1 MQGEEICNRE
11 DGKTAKGTRIMSE
24 TALRPGVAALS
35 ILGGMFALGITD
47 NFVPYI
53 SETGSL
59 WQFHM
64 VRGILAVVL
73 LLVAAAF
80 GIGVI
85 RPLSWRAVLGR
96 SLFPASA
103 MLIYFGC
110 LSVLPIGVVV
120 AGLFTAPMFVLLMS
134 VVFLGERVGAVR
146 ICAVLLGFVGALLVI
161 QPDPQALDPVSFLPI
176 VAGMLY
182 AVGALVTRLW
192 CANEGTIALSAG
204 FFGMLAVFGAIGLM
218 FLPAGGPGGFD
229 GFVLRGWV
237 PLTGEMWF
245 WISVQAVGSI
255 IGIGLIFRGYLLGEA
270 GYVAVFEYS
279 LLVFASF
286 WAWVLW
292 GQTVG
297 PLALF
302 GMILIAGA
310 GAVITLR
317 TDDAISVRGVK
328 VPEDDA

>member
-1 MQGEEICNRE
+1 MTS
-11 DGKTAKGTRIMSE
+11 TAV
-24 TALRPGVAALS
+24 RPGAAALS
-35 ILGGMFALGITD
+35 VLGGMFALGITD

-64 VRGILAVVL
+64 LRGALAVVL
-73 LLVAAAF
+73 LALVAAV

-85 RPLSWRAVLGR
+85 RPVSWRKVLSR
-96 SLFPASA
+96 SLFPATA

-120 AGLFTAPMFVLLMS
+120 AGLFTAPMFVLLIS
-134 VVFLGERVGAVR
+134 VLFMGERVGLVR
-146 ICAVLLGFVGALLVI
+146 IGAVAIGFVGALLVI
-161 QPDPQALDPVSFLPI
+161 QPDPKALDPVAFLPI

-182 AVGALVTRLW
+182 AVGAVVTRLW
-192 CANEGTIALSAG
+192 CAAESTISLSAG
-204 FFGMLAVFGAIGLM
+204 FFGMLTLFGAIGLLV
-218 FLPAGGPGGFD
+218 LPAGGPEGFD
-229 GFVLRGWV
+229 GFVQRGWV
-237 PLTGEMWF
+237 PLTGDMMF
-245 WISVQAVGSI
+245 WIAVQAAGSI

-292 GQTVG
+292 DQTVG
-297 PLALF
+297 LVAF
-302 GMILIAGA
+302 AGMACIAAA

-317 TDDAISVRGVK
+317 SDEAMPVRAVK
-328 VPEDDA
+328 VPEDAS

>member
-1 MQGEEICNRE
+1 
-11 DGKTAKGTRIMSE
+11 MSD
-24 TALRPGVAALS
+24 TGLRPGLAAAS
-35 ILGGMFALGITD
+35 ILCGMFVLGITD

-64 VRGILAVVL
+64 LRGGLAVIL
-73 LLVAAAF
+73 LMLVAAV

-85 RPLSWRAVLGR
+85 QPISWRAVLGR

-120 AGLFTAPMFVLLMS
+120 AGLFTAPMFVLLIA
-134 VVFLGERVGAVR
+134 VFFQGEKVGLVRIGAV
-146 ICAVLLGFVGALLVI
+146 VLGFVGALLVI
-161 QPDPQALDPVSFLPI
+161 QPDPSALDPIAFAPI

-182 AVGALVTRLW
+182 AVGAVVTRLW
-192 CANEGTIALSAG
+192 CAQESTIALSAG
-204 FFGMLAVFGAIGLM
+204 FFGMLTLFGSIGLLI
-218 FLPAGGPGGFD
+218 LPAGGPEGFE

-237 PLTGEMWF
+237 PLTGAMWF
-245 WISVQAVGSI
+245 WIAVQAVGSI
-255 IGIGLIFRGYLLGEA
+255 LGIGLIFRGYLLGEA

-297 PLALF
+297 PLALV
-302 GMILIAGA
+302 GMVMIAGA
-310 GAVITLR
+310 GVVITLR
-317 TDDAISVRGVK
+317 SDEAMPVRAVK
-328 VPEDDA
+328 VPEDEA

>member
-1 MQGEEICNRE
+1 MQGEGICNHE
-11 DGKTAKGTRIMSE
+11 DRNTIKGTTQMTD
-24 TALRPGVAALS
+24 TALRPGIAALS

-64 VRGILAVVL
+64 VRGVLSVILLGILAAV
-73 LLVAAAF
+73 
-80 GIGVI
+80 GMGVI

-134 VVFLGERVGAVR
+134 VLFQGARVGAVR
-146 ICAVLLGFVGALLVI
+146 ICAVVLGFIGALLVI
-161 QPDPQALDPVSFLPI
+161 QPDPNALDLVSFLPI
-176 VAGMLY
+176 LAGLLY
-182 AVGALVTRLW
+182 AIGALVTRLW
-192 CANEGTIALSAG
+192 CAQEGTIALSAG
-204 FFGMLAVFGAIGLM
+204 FFGMLGVFGAIGLLI
-218 FLPAGGPGGFD
+218 LPAGGPEGFA
-229 GFVLRGWV
+229 GFVYRGWV
-237 PLTGEMWF
+237 PLTGAMWF
-245 WISVQAVGSI
+245 WITVQAVGSI

-292 GQTVG
+292 GQVMN
-297 PLALF
+297 PLAF
-302 GMILIAGA
+302 VGMVLIVAA
-310 GAVITLR
+310 GAVIILR
-317 TDDAISVRGVK
+317 TDEALPVRAVK

>member
-1 MQGEEICNRE
+1 
-11 DGKTAKGTRIMSE
+11 MSD
-24 TALRPGVAALS
+24 TSLRPRIAALS
-35 ILGGMFALGITD
+35 VLGGMFSLGITD

-64 VRGILAVVL
+64 VRGALAVVL
-73 LLVAAAF
+73 LALVALV

-85 RPLSWRAVLGR
+85 RPISWRAVLGR
-96 SLFPASA
+96 SLFPATA

-120 AGLFTAPMFVLLMS
+120 AGLFTAPLFVLLIS
-134 VVFLGERVGAVR
+134 VVFQGERVGAVR
-146 ICAVLLGFVGALLVI
+146 IGAVLLGFIGALMVI
-161 QPDPQALDPVSFLPI
+161 QPDPRALDPVAFLPI

-182 AVGALVTRLW
+182 AIGAVVTRLW
-192 CANEGTIALSAG
+192 CAQEGAIALSAG
-204 FFGMLAVFGAIGLM
+204 FFAMLSVFGAVGLM
-218 FLPAGGPGGFD
+218 ILPAGGPTGFE

-237 PLTGEMWF
+237 PLTASMWF
-245 WISVQAVGSI
+245 WIAVQAIGSI

-286 WAWVLW
+286 WAWILW
-292 GQTVG
+292 DQSVG
-297 PLALF
+297 PLALC
-302 GMILIAGA
+302 GMALIAGA

-317 TDDAISVRGVK
+317 SDADVPVRGVK
-328 VPEDDA
+328 GASDLQ

>member
-1 MQGEEICNRE
+1 
-11 DGKTAKGTRIMSE
+11 MSDPV
-24 TALRPGVAALS
+24 LRPAAAALS
-35 ILGGMFALGITD
+35 IVAGMFVLGITD

-64 VRGILAVVL
+64 LRGALAVGMLGL
-73 LLVAAAF
+73 LAGL
-80 GIGVI
+80 GLGVI
-85 RPLSWRAVLGR
+85 RPVSLRAVLGR

-120 AGLFTAPMFVLLMS
+120 AGLFTAPLFVLLIS
-134 VVFLGERVGAVR
+134 VVFQGARVGLVR
-146 ICAVLLGFVGALLVI
+146 IGAVLAGFAGALLVI
-161 QPDPQALDPVSFLPI
+161 QPDPRALDPVAFLPV

-182 AVGALVTRLW
+182 AVGAVVTRLW
-192 CANEGTIALSAG
+192 CARESTVALSAG
-204 FFGMLAVFGAIGLM
+204 FFGMLTLFGAVGLM
-218 FLPAGGPGGFD
+218 IVPAGGPEGFA
-229 GFVLRGWV
+229 GFVHRGWV
-237 PLTGEMWF
+237 PLTVQMWF
-245 WISVQAVGSI
+245 WIAVQAVGSL

-292 GQTVG
+292 GQAVG
-297 PLALF
+297 PLALA
-302 GMILIAGA
+302 GMALITVA
-310 GAVITLR
+310 GAVIAR
-317 TDDAISVRGVK
+317 RSAEPMPVRAVK
-328 VPEDDA
+328 VPESGDRREAP

>member
-1 MQGEEICNRE
+1 
-11 DGKTAKGTRIMSE
+11 MSD
-24 TALRPGVAALS
+24 TALRPGLAAAS
-35 ILGGMFALGITD
+35 ILGGMFVLGITD

-64 VRGILAVVL
+64 LRGVLAVVL
-73 LLVAAAF
+73 LALIAAV

-120 AGLFTAPMFVLLMS
+120 AGLFTAPMFVLLIS
-134 VVFLGERVGAVR
+134 VFFQGEKVGLVR
-146 ICAVLLGFVGALLVI
+146 IVAVVSGFVGALLVI
-161 QPDPQALDPVSFLPI
+161 QPDHSALDHIAFAPI

-182 AVGALVTRLW
+182 AVGAVVTRLW
-192 CANEGTIALSAG
+192 CGQESTIALSAG
-204 FFGMLAVFGAIGLM
+204 FFGMLALFGSIGLLI
-218 FLPAGGPGGFD
+218 LPVGGPIGFE

-237 PLTGEMWF
+237 PLTGDMWF
-245 WISVQAVGSI
+245 WIAVQAVGSI
-255 IGIGLIFRGYLLGEA
+255 IGIGLIFRGYLQGEA

-297 PLALF
+297 PLALL
-302 GMILIAGA
+302 GMVMIAGA
-310 GAVITLR
+310 GVVITLR
-317 TDDAISVRGVK
+317 TDDAISVRAVK
-328 VPEDDA
+328 VPGEEL

>member
-1 MQGEEICNRE
+1 
-11 DGKTAKGTRIMSE
+11 MST
-24 TALRPGVAALS
+24 TALHPRIAALS
-35 ILGGMFALGITD
+35 VLGGMFALGIAD

-64 VRGILAVVL
+64 VRGVLAVVL
-73 LLVAAAF
+73 LMLVALA
-80 GIGVI
+80 GVGVI
-85 RPLSWRAVLGR
+85 RPKSWRAVLGR
-96 SLFPASA
+96 SLFPATA

-120 AGLFTAPMFVLLMS
+120 AGLFTAPLFVLLIS
-134 VVFLGERVGAVR
+134 VLFQGARVGPMR
-146 ICAVLLGFVGALLVI
+146 IAAVLLGFVGALMVI
-161 QPDPQALDPVSFLPI
+161 QPDPRALDPVAFLPI

-182 AVGALVTRLW
+182 AVGAVVTRIW
-192 CANEGTIALSAG
+192 CADEGAIALSAG
-204 FFGMLAVFGAIGLM
+204 FFGMLALFGAVGVLI
-218 FLPAGGPGGFD
+218 LPAGGPEGFE

-237 PLTGEMWF
+237 PLTGAMWF
-245 WISVQAVGSI
+245 WIAVQAVGSI

-292 GQTVG
+292 DQSVG

-302 GMILIAGA
+302 GMVLIAGA

-317 TDDAISVRGVK
+317 SDTDVPVRGVK
-328 VPEDDA
+328 AASDLQ